1 MYEQFVERTVYSR
14 IIIPSSALDP
24 RLVGCK
30 LARHARTDRPIGYRY
45 VLSG

>member
-1 MYEQFVERTVYSR
+1 MREQFVERTVQPR

-24 RLVGCK
+24 RLVGCN
-30 LARHARTDRPIGYRY
+30 LARDVRAGRPVGYRY